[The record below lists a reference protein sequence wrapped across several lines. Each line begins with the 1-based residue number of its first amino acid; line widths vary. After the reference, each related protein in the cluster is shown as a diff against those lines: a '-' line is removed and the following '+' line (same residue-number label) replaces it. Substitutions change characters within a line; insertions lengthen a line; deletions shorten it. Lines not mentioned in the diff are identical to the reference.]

1 MLIRPAILAVIGIA
15 NTTCFAAEMQEHAPN
30 LSNIRVVPMKRSPEA
45 DEVTVTIV
53 FPEDQDVKTE
63 QPINVQM
70 RLEGFPLGVDTDLPR
85 KHEIYNDPEG
95 QSVHV
100 FIDDQPYFA
109 ENKAFIDALDDYEE
123 YYEEDLEFKIPF
135 KLAPGMHLI
144 RTILVRSF
152 GECLKGERCFNT
164 RTFYF
169 QSKSPTIN
177 TDLSGPYLTYN
188 EPQGKYHYNPKT
200 PLLLDFY
207 LTNCQLSKDG
217 YKVRMTIDNSEK
229 RILSNWVPFY
239 IYDLPKG
246 THTIR
251 LELLDET
258 NKLVPGSF
266 NNVERT
272 FTLE

>member
-1 MLIRPAILAVIGIA
+1 MLIRFTILTIGIA
-15 NTTCFAAEMQEHAPN
+15 STCFAAEMQEHAPN
-30 LSNIRVVPMKRSPEA
+30 LSNIRVVPMKRSPEG

-53 FPEDQDVKTE
+53 FPEDQEIKTE
-63 QPINVQM
+63 QPITMQM

-85 KHEIYNDPEG
+85 KHEIYNDSEG
-95 QSVHV
+95 QSVHI
-100 FIDDQPYFA
+100 FIDDQPYFV
-109 ENKAFIDALDDYEE
+109 ENRAFIDALDDYEE

-135 KLAPGMHLI
+135 KLAPGRHVI
-144 RTILVRSF
+144 RTILARSF
-152 GECLKGERCFNT
+152 GESLKGDRSFNV

-169 QSKSPTIN
+169 QSKSPTTN

-188 EPQGKYHYNPKT
+188 EPQGKYRYNPKT

-207 LTNCQLSKDG
+207 ITNCQLSKDG
-217 YKVRMTIDNSEK
+217 YKVRMTIDGSEK

-272 FTLE
+272 ITLE